1 MDVKTAVRVFD
12 VINLFAEVRQP
23 MIYSEIA
30 RRTEIP
36 LSSCHALLQTMVAKG
51 YLYAPGVK
59 AGYYP
64 TQRLLHVARDI
75 CSEDPLTLLFQ
86 PLLSAL
92 RDATGETAALAT
104 LAGTRVVYLDV
115 MESRQKIR
123 YSDEPGGFMYVHASA
138 AGKAL
143 LGALP
148 VDARRRLLDSCE
160 PLTASTDGS
169 VIDRASLEVEVEQ
182 GVTLGWH
189 RSTGENVEDVAGLAK
204 GFSIHGEAFAL
215 VIGGPK
221 ARLLKNQERAVEALL
236 DIFERIPQTLIGSRR
251 GRGDH
256 ALVMVD
262 LTGSRRRARRTRCR
276 IRGAGR
282 TGLTVRTGAISVPT
296 INSDDPI

>member
-1 MDVKTAVRVFD
+1 MDVKTAARVFD

-75 CSEDPLTLLFQ
+75 CSEDPLTLAFQ

-104 LAGTRVVYLDV
+104 LAGNRVVYLDV

-143 LGALP
+143 AGALSLA
-148 VDARRRLLDSCE
+148 VRRKLLDSCE
-160 PLTASTDGS
+160 PLPAFTDGS
-169 VIDRASLEVEVEQ
+169 IADRAALEREIEE
-182 GVTLGWH
+182 GVRDGWH
-189 RSTGENVEDVAGLAK
+189 RSTGENVEDVAGLAR
-204 GFSIHGEAFAL
+204 GFLIHGEAFAL
-215 VIGGPK
+215 VIGAPK
-221 ARLLKNQERAVEALL
+221 ARLLKNERLAVQALL
-236 DIFERIPQTLIGSRR
+236 EVYGRIPQSLLG
-251 GRGDH
+251 
-256 ALVMVD
+256 
-262 LTGSRRRARRTRCR
+262 
-276 IRGAGR
+276 
-282 TGLTVRTGAISVPT
+282 
-296 INSDDPI
+296 

>member
-148 VDARRRLLDSCE
+148 VDARRCLLDSCE

-221 ARLLKNQERAVEALL
+221 ARLLKNEERAVEALL
-236 DIFERIPQTLIGSRR
+236 DIFERIPQTLIG
-251 GRGDH
+251 
-256 ALVMVD
+256 
-262 LTGSRRRARRTRCR
+262 
-276 IRGAGR
+276 
-282 TGLTVRTGAISVPT
+282 
-296 INSDDPI
+296 

>member
-75 CSEDPLTLLFQ
+75 CSEDPLTLTFQ

-104 LAGTRVVYLDV
+104 LAGNRVVYLDV

-123 YSDEPGGFMYVHASA
+123 YSDEPGGFMSVASA

-143 LGALP
+143 LGALAP
-148 VDARRRLLDSCE
+148 AARRKLLDSCS
-160 PLTASTDGS
+160 PLLASDGTA
-169 VIDRASLEVEVEQ
+169 IDRAAFEREVEQ
-182 GVTLGWH
+182 GVIDGWH
-189 RSTGENVEDVAGLAK
+189 RSTGESVEDVAGLAR
-204 GFSIHGEAFAL
+204 GFRIHGEAFAL
-215 VIGGPK
+215 VIGAPK
-221 ARLLKNQERAVEALL
+221 ARLLKNEQHAVQALL
-236 DIFERIPQTLIGSRR
+236 EVVAQIPPSLF
-251 GRGDH
+251 
-256 ALVMVD
+256 A
-262 LTGSRRRARRTRCR
+262 A
-276 IRGAGR
+276 
-282 TGLTVRTGAISVPT
+282 
-296 INSDDPI
+296 

>member
-75 CSEDPLTLLFQ
+75 CSEDPLILTFQ

-92 RDATGETAALAT
+92 RDATNETAALAT
-104 LAGTRVVYLDV
+104 LAGNRVVYLEV

-143 LGALP
+143 AGALP
-148 VDARRRLLDSCE
+148 PDARRKLLDACE
-160 PLTASTDGS
+160 PFPALTDGS
-169 VIDRASLEVEVEQ
+169 IIDRKALEQEVEQ
-182 GVTLGWH
+182 GVVNGWH
-189 RSTGENVEDVAGLAK
+189 RSTGENVEDVAGLAR
-204 GFSIHGEAFAL
+204 GFLIHGEAFAL
-215 VIGGPK
+215 VIGAPK
-221 ARLLKNQERAVEALL
+221 ARLLKREQDAVRALL
-236 DIFERIPQTLIGSRR
+236 EVYGQIPPSLL
-251 GRGDH
+251 
-256 ALVMVD
+256 A
-262 LTGSRRRARRTRCR
+262 
-276 IRGAGR
+276 
-282 TGLTVRTGAISVPT
+282 
-296 INSDDPI
+296 

>member
-75 CSEDPLTLLFQ
+75 CSEDPLTLMFQ

-104 LAGTRVVYLDV
+104 LAGNRVVYLDV

-123 YSDEPGGFMYVHASA
+123 YSDEPGGFMTIASA

-143 LGALP
+143 LGALAP
-148 VDARRRLLDSCE
+148 AARCKLLDSFE
-160 PLTASTDGS
+160 PQLHSASGA
-169 VIDRASLEVEVEQ
+169 VIDRAAFERDVEQ
-182 GVTLGWH
+182 GVTDGWH
-189 RSTGENVEDVAGLAK
+189 RSTGESVEDVAGLAR
-204 GFSIHGEAFAL
+204 GFLIHGEAFAL
-215 VIGGPK
+215 VIGAPK
-221 ARLLKNQERAVEALL
+221 ARLLNNEQNAVKALL
-236 DIFERIPQTLIGSRR
+236 EVYAQIPPTLL
-251 GRGDH
+251 
-256 ALVMVD
+256 A
-262 LTGSRRRARRTRCR
+262 A
-276 IRGAGR
+276 
-282 TGLTVRTGAISVPT
+282 
-296 INSDDPI
+296 

>member
-1 MDVKTAVRVFD
+1 MDVKTAARVFD
-12 VINLFAEVRQP
+12 VINLFAELRQP

-30 RRTEIP
+30 RRTGIP

-75 CSEDPLTLLFQ
+75 CGEDPLTLLFQ

-104 LAGTRVVYLDV
+104 LAGNRVVYLEV
-115 MESRQKIR
+115 LESRQKIR
-123 YSDEPGGFMYVHASA
+123 YSDEPGGFMPVHASA

-148 VDARRRLLDSCE
+148 AAARRALLDSCE
-160 PLTASTDGS
+160 PLSASADGS
-169 VIDRASLEVEVEQ
+169 VIERAALEAEIDEGLQ
-182 GVTLGWH
+182 NGWH
-189 RSTGENVEDVAGLAK
+189 RSTGQSVEDVAALAR
-204 GFSIHGEAFAL
+204 GFLIHGEAFAL

-221 ARLLKNQERAVEALL
+221 ARLLQNEPGAGAALL
-236 DIFERIPQTLIGSRR
+236 EIYRQIPPTLL
-251 GRGDH
+251 
-256 ALVMVD
+256 A
-262 LTGSRRRARRTRCR
+262 
-276 IRGAGR
+276 
-282 TGLTVRTGAISVPT
+282 
-296 INSDDPI
+296 

>member
-30 RRTEIP
+30 RRTGIP

-75 CSEDPLTLLFQ
+75 CSEDPLTLQFQ

-92 RDATGETAALAT
+92 RDATGETAALAA
-104 LAGTRVVYLDV
+104 LAGHRVVYLDV

-123 YSDEPGGFMYVHASA
+123 YSDAPGGFMFLHASA

-143 LGALP
+143 LGAL
-148 VDARRRLLDSCE
+148 DTSARTRLLDACE
-160 PLTASTDGS
+160 PLEAFTDGT
-169 VIDRASLEVEVEQ
+169 VVDRRVFEREVEQ
-182 GVTLGWH
+182 GVRNGWH
-189 RSTGENVEDVAGLAK
+189 RSTGENVEDVAGLAR
-204 GFSIHGEAFAL
+204 GFTIHGEAFAL

-221 ARLLKNQERAVEALL
+221 ARLLKNEARAVEALL
-236 DIFERIPQTLIGSRR
+236 EIYRQIPPSLL
-251 GRGDH
+251 
-256 ALVMVD
+256 A
-262 LTGSRRRARRTRCR
+262 
-276 IRGAGR
+276 
-282 TGLTVRTGAISVPT
+282 
-296 INSDDPI
+296 

>member
-1 MDVKTAVRVFD
+1 MDVKTAARVFE

-23 MIYSEIA
+23 MIYSQIA
-30 RRTEIP
+30 RRTGIP

-75 CSEDPLTLLFQ
+75 CSEDPLTQLFQ
-86 PLLSAL
+86 PLLASL
-92 RDATGETAALAT
+92 RDATGETAGLAT
-104 LAGTRVVYLDV
+104 LAGTRVVYLEV

-123 YSDEPGGFMYVHASA
+123 YSDEPGGFMLVHASA

-148 VDARRRLLDSCE
+148 PGARRTLLDACE
-160 PLTASTDGS
+160 PFAATVDGKHTDR
-169 VIDRASLEVEVEQ
+169 RALEAEVEKGIVA
-182 GVTLGWH
+182 GWH

-204 GFSIHGEAFAL
+204 GFSIHGEPFAL

-221 ARLLKNQERAVEALL
+221 ARLLGNQAAAVEALVATFAL
-236 DIFERIPQTLIGSRR
+236 IPPG
-251 GRGDH
+251 
-256 ALVMVD
+256 LVE
-262 LTGSRRRARRTRCR
+262 
-276 IRGAGR
+276 
-282 TGLTVRTGAISVPT
+282 
-296 INSDDPI
+296 

>member
-1 MDVKTAVRVFD
+1 MYVKTAVRVFD

-86 PLLSAL
+86 PLLTSL

-104 LAGTRVVYLDV
+104 LAGNRVVYLDV

-143 LGALP
+143 LGALST
-148 VDARRRLLDSCE
+148 DARRKLLDSCE
-160 PLTASTDGS
+160 PWSASTDGT
-169 VIDRASLEVEVEQ
+169 VIDRKTLEIEVEQ
-182 GVTLGWH
+182 GVKNGWH
-189 RSTGENVEDVAGLAK
+189 RSTGENVEDVAGLAR
-204 GFSIHGEAFAL
+204 GFLIHGEAFAL

-221 ARLLKNQERAVEALL
+221 ARLLKNEPRAIEALL
-236 DIFERIPQTLIGSRR
+236 EIYGQIPP
-251 GRGDH
+251 
-256 ALVMVD
+256 AL
-262 LTGSRRRARRTRCR
+262 LA
-276 IRGAGR
+276 
-282 TGLTVRTGAISVPT
+282 
-296 INSDDPI
+296 

>member
-86 PLLSAL
+86 PLLTAL

-123 YSDEPGGFMYVHASA
+123 YSDEPGGFMLVHASA

-148 VDARRRLLDSCE
+148 VDARKKLLDACE

-169 VIDRASLEVEVEQ
+169 AIDRASLDVEVEQ
-182 GVTLGWH
+182 GVALGWH
-189 RSTGENVEDVAGLAK
+189 RSRGENVEDVAGFAK
-204 GFSIHGEAFAL
+204 GFCIHGEAFAL

-221 ARLLKNQERAVEALL
+221 ARLLKNEEGAVAALL
-236 DIFERIPQTLIGSRR
+236 KVFDQIPSTLIE
-251 GRGDH
+251 
-256 ALVMVD
+256 
-262 LTGSRRRARRTRCR
+262 
-276 IRGAGR
+276 
-282 TGLTVRTGAISVPT
+282 
-296 INSDDPI
+296 